1 MCYRII
7 EVSLTAQI
15 LPEKGSAIFDT
26 GDELGKEFSRK
37 KRLRWQARALVGA
50 VVLAGLA
57 GCGPILQ
64 QSSTPQQ
71 IQDDAQHYAQQGY
84 LIQTGDQILVRHLID
99 ADYDALANVAPDG
112 RITVPGIL
120 QPIKVGNRT
129 IEDVHAELA
138 KRYHEEAGINNPSF
152 ALDLKATGA
161 PYVYVSGEVERPGYL
176 DVGAQERTVLQVISA
191 AGGWLPT
198 ARRDEILIV
207 REGADGKKLIFA
219 VNMDKVMAG
228 TDLEQNVLLR
238 PRDTVLVP
246 PSDVASLD
254 RWIDQHIRQ
263 ALPVPGSASVQ
274 YGYGHTIQ

>member
-1 MCYRII
+1 MESSEYRRLLRFYVKDDRQFSI
-7 EVSLTAQI
+7 Q
-15 LPEKGSAIFDT
+15 
-26 GDELGKEFSRK
+26 GDELAKKLSRER
-37 KRLRWQARALVGA
+37 RLRRRARALVGA
-50 VVLAGLA
+50 LVLAGLT

-64 QSSTPQQ
+64 QSATPEQ
-71 IQDDAQHYAQQGY
+71 IQGDAQRYAQIGY

-120 QPIKVGNRT
+120 QPIKVAGRT
-129 IEDVHAELA
+129 IEDVHTDLA

-176 DVGAQERTVLQVISA
+176 DVGAQERTVLQVIAA

-198 ARRDEILIV
+198 ARRNEILIL
-207 REGADGKKLIFA
+207 REGADGKQLIFA
-219 VNMDKVMAG
+219 VDMEKVMAG
-228 TDLEQNVLLR
+228 TDLDQNVLLR

-274 YGYGHTIQ
+274 YGYGRTIQ

>member
-7 EVSLTAQI
+7 GVSLTAQI
-15 LPEKGSAIFDT
+15 LPEKGSALSIQ
-26 GDELGKEFSRK
+26 GDDVAKELSRK
-37 KRLRWQARALVGA
+37 KRLHRHARALVGA
-50 VVLAGLA
+50 VVLGSLA

-71 IQDDAQHYAQQGY
+71 LQDDAQHYAQQGY

-120 QPIKVGNRT
+120 SPIKVSGRT
-129 IEDVHAELA
+129 VEDVHAELV
-138 KRYHEEAGINNPSF
+138 KRYHEEAGINSPSF
-152 ALDLKATGA
+152 ALDIKATGA

-176 DVGAQERTVLQVISA
+176 DVGAQERTVLQVIAA

-198 ARRDEILIV
+198 ARRCEVLIV
-207 REGADGKKLIFA
+207 RQGADGQQLIFA
-219 VNMDKVMAG
+219 VNMDKVMDG
-228 TDLEQNVLLR
+228 TDLSQNVLLR

-246 PSDVASLD
+246 PSDVASFD

-274 YGYGHTIQ
+274 WGYGRTIQ